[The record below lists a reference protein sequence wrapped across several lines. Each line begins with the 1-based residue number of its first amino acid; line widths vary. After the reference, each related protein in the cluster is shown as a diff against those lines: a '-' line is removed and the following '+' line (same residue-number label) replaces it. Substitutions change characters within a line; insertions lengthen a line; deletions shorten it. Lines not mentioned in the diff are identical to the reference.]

1 VVREPLLSRR
11 LRVRA
16 EQRRRVA
23 AMVKVPISKETRAH
37 QHPPTSRKLA
47 VALTLAFAVVVHA
60 TVIGI
65 GWWKARQPEPKVD
78 EVKMV
83 VREPPPPPP
92 KPPEPPPP
100 PPKVEEPP
108 PQAPPKKVAIAP
120 PPPPKA
126 IEPPKV
132 TEPPKRVVGLS
143 LESTTEGGEG
153 PGFAT
158 GNTNQGTTD
167 TKAVDPK
174 LINPN
179 PPPDAPIGVPT
190 APPPANKAA
199 TNIPGQGMVMKDP
212 ERLSSGE
219 PKYPE
224 LLRAQGIEATVE
236 VLSTIDATGKV
247 TKVVIVTHAEQAEFD
262 AAAMEF
268 AYAMRYKPATRDGA
282 PIAKTIKFKINFRL
296 DNP

>member
-1 VVREPLLSRR
+1 
-11 LRVRA
+11 
-16 EQRRRVA
+16 
-23 AMVKVPISKETRAH
+23 
-37 QHPPTSRKLA
+37 
-47 VALTLAFAVVVHA
+47 VHA
-60 TVIGI
+60 LVIGI
-65 GWWKARQPEPKVD
+65 GWWKARQPVARVD

-108 PQAPPKKVAIAP
+108 PVAPPKKVAIAPP

-174 LINPN
+174 LINPA

-199 TNIPGQGMVMKDP
+199 TNIPGKGMVMKDP
-212 ERLSSGE
+212 KRLKE
-219 PKYPE
+219 VKPAYPE
-224 LLRAQGIEATVE
+224 VLRAQGIEADV
-236 VLSTIDATGKV
+236 VLLVFIDATGKV
-247 TKVVIVTHAEQAEFD
+247 TNVIVQEHAQQPEFD
-262 AAAMEF
+262 AAAVAAARAES
-268 AYAMRYKPATRDGA
+268 YEPATRDGVA
-282 PIAKTIKFKINFRL
+282 IAKTLKFTVRFRL